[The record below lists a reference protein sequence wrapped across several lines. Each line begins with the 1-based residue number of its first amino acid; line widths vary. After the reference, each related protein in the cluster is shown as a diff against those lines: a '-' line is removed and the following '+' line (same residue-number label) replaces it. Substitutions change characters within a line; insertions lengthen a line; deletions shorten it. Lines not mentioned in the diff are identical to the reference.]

1 MRYLFILVF
10 ALFFGDTVLA
20 QAAPPPAADVIA
32 SVIKK
37 ATAEKKKVM
46 VIFHASWCGWC
57 HKMDSSLVDP
67 SVKAAFDREFV
78 VEHLT
83 VMESKN
89 KTHLENPGGM
99 DYMKKWGGSEQG
111 LPFWVIL
118 NAKGEYL
125 FDSRMEENGKM
136 MNSGCPA
143 SEKEVEFF
151 TGLLKKTTKM
161 SPKELEAVAVRFRKN
176 AAH

>member
-10 ALFFGDTVLA
+10 ALFFGEAVLA

-32 SVIKK
+32 SVVKK
-37 ATAEKKKVM
+37 ASAEKKKVM

-67 SVKAAFDREFV
+67 SVKASFEREFI

-89 KTHLENPGGM
+89 KTHLENAGGM
-99 DYMKKWGGSEQG
+99 DYMKKWGGNEQG
-111 LPFWVIL
+111 IPFWVIL
-118 NAKGEYL
+118 SDKGE
-125 FDSRMEENGKM
+125 FISDSRMEENGKL

-151 TGLLKKTTKM
+151 IGVLKKTTKM

-176 AAH
+176 ASR

>member
-1 MRYLFILVF
+1 MRYLILLLLGLVTSE
-10 ALFFGDTVLA
+10 LLLA
-20 QAAPPPAADVIA
+20 QAPPPSAGDVIE
-32 SVIKK
+32 SVLKRSTK
-37 ATAEKKKVM
+37 EKKKVM

-67 SVKAAFDREFV
+67 SVKAAVDREFI

-89 KTHLENPGGM
+89 KTHLENPGAM

-118 NAKGEYL
+118 SDKGEYL
-125 FDSRMEENGKM
+125 FDSRMEENGKLV
-136 MNSGCPA
+136 NSGCPA

-151 TGLLKKTTKM
+151 IGLLKKTTKM
-161 SPKELEAVAVRFRKN
+161 TTKELEAVAVRFRKN